1 LYWSNDL
8 KMKKISIL
16 IILLVYSTLGF
27 TASKTPTNSN
37 NIESFNQLFSQL
49 ESAVAARNFIEV
61 REVLEALM
69 PIMKEDIKLSKKM
82 MSTVKK
88 DGITQDKLNILTEN
102 YNKKNEIYETIT
114 HLMEVSSAALRVK
127 ATVIVAQTDSFRS
140 MMEE

>member
-1 LYWSNDL
+1 
-8 KMKKISIL
+8 MKKISIL

-27 TASKTPTNSN
+27 TASKTPSNSN
-37 NIESFNQLFSQL
+37 NIESFNQLFNQL

>member
-27 TASKTPTNSN
+27 TASKTPSNSN

-61 REVLEALM
+61 REVLESLM

-82 MSTVKK
+82 MSAVKK

>member
-27 TASKTPTNSN
+27 TASKTPSNSN